1 MFLRSLCGNTHR
13 SACFQNSDH
22 QGGHLKPIRYKED
35 MVNEFLEKGYWTQ
48 ETFYDFWQRNARE
61 YGDREALV
69 DSKYR
74 LTWGEAKRL
83 VDAMAISWVEM
94 GIPKYSRMIVQS
106 PNSVYGFLAR
116 IACERAGLISLTV
129 YPYLRQREL
138 EYMVERTQ
146 ASAVIILT
154 MYNKFNYLE
163 MYEGLQKQ
171 FPHLKNIFLFD
182 DEVPASAPDG
192 TYSLTS
198 IVNERVQ
205 KPVNESVLAERR
217 LDPIWNVALLTTT
230 SGTTGIP
237 KLVEW
242 PTAPRVC
249 TSKARVDIWNLSK
262 DDITMA
268 IAPHAGGAAGTL
280 TYFAAPLAGA
290 KTVMLEEFSPDGAL
304 ALIEKERATA
314 IGVVPTHLIRML
326 DADATKYDLSSLR
339 FIRSAGGYLSP
350 QIAEEAEKAF
360 GASIT
365 SDLGTQDMGS
375 VSGCRVEDSRDLRR
389 RTVGRMLPGNQVRL
403 VDESGKNEVPD
414 GEPGVLYF
422 RGPHAPAG
430 YYRDEELTATV
441 FDPNGWTTT
450 GDIVKFD
457 QGCLWILGRAKDMII
472 RGGQNIYPAEI
483 EGLLNDHPK
492 VASVAVVG
500 YPDREMGERACAYV
514 IPKAGQEFTFKEMVD
529 FLKSKNIAMFK
540 LPERLEIVAEF
551 PTVGDSGK
559 VNKEVSSR
567 KKSKKR

>member
-1 MFLRSLCGNTHR
+1 M
-13 SACFQNSDH
+13 
-22 QGGHLKPIRYKED
+22 KPIRYQKP
-35 MVNEFLEKGYWTQ
+35 MVDEFVANGYWTQ
-48 ETFYDFWQRNARE
+48 ETFYDFWDRNAGE
-61 YGDREALV
+61 LGDREALV
-69 DSKYR
+69 DSQYR
-74 LTWGEAKRL
+74 LTWAEAKKL

-94 GIPKYSRMIVQS
+94 GIPKHARVIVQS
-106 PNSVYGFLAR
+106 PNSVYGFLSR

-129 YPYLRQREL
+129 YPYLRQKEL
-138 EYMVERTQ
+138 EYMLERTE
-146 ASAVIILT
+146 ASAVIIVSV
-154 MYNKFNYLE
+154 YNKFNYLE

-171 FPHLKNIFLFD
+171 FPHLKHIFLFD
-182 DEVPASAPDG
+182 EEVPAGAPEG
-192 TYSLTS
+192 TLSLTKM
-198 IVNERVQ
+198 VNERAE
-205 KPVNESVLAERR
+205 KPVDEAVLAERR
-217 LDPIWNVALLTTT
+217 LDPMWDVALLTTT
-230 SGTTGIP
+230 SGTTGLP

-242 PTAPRVC
+242 PLAPRVC
-249 TSKARVDIWNLSK
+249 TSKGRVDIWGLNK

-290 KTVMLEEFSPDGAL
+290 KTVMLENFSPEGAL
-304 ALIEKERATA
+304 ELIQKEKATA
-314 IGVVPTHLIRML
+314 IGVVPTHLVRML
-326 DADATKYDLSSLR
+326 DADPGKYDLSSLR

-350 QIAEEAEKAF
+350 QIAEAAEEAF
-360 GASIT
+360 GAVIT

-375 VSGCRVEDSRDLRR
+375 VSGCRVEDSKDLRR
-389 RTVGRMLPGNQVRL
+389 RTVGRMLPGNEVRL
-403 VDESGKNEVPD
+403 VDKDTNEPVPE

-457 QGCLWILGRAKDMII
+457 QQCLWILGRAKDMII

-500 YPDREMGERACAYV
+500 YPDREMGERTCAYV
-514 IPKAGQEFTFKEMVD
+514 IPKSGQDFTFQEMVD
-529 FLKSKNIAMFK
+529 FLKSKNMAMFK
-540 LPERLEIVAEF
+540 LPERLEVVPEF

-559 VNKEVSSR
+559 VNKEEL
-567 KKSKKR
+567 KKDIKAKVEAEGNA

>member
-1 MFLRSLCGNTHR
+1 
-13 SACFQNSDH
+13 
-22 QGGHLKPIRYKED
+22 
-35 MVNEFLEKGYWTQ
+35 MVDEFVKNGYWTN
-48 ETFYDFWQRNARE
+48 ELFYDFYDRNARE
-61 YGDREALV
+61 DGDREALV

-74 LTWGEAKRL
+74 VTWTEAKRL
-83 VDAMAISWVEM
+83 VDAIAVSWIEM
-94 GIPKYSRMIVQS
+94 EIPKFSRIIIQS

-116 IACERAGLISLTV
+116 IASERAGLISLTV

-138 EYMVERTQ
+138 EYMVERTE
-146 ASAVIILT
+146 ASAVIIPHVYRKFDYLD
-154 MYNKFNYLE
+154 MYK
-163 MYEGLQKQ
+163 GLQKQ

-182 DEVPASAPDG
+182 DEVPESAPDG
-192 TYSLTS
+192 TYSLTKLAQERAEEPIDES
-198 IVNERVQ
+198 IL
-205 KPVNESVLAERR
+205 KERR
-217 LDPIWNVALLTTT
+217 LDPLRNVALLTTT
-230 SGTTGIP
+230 SGTTGLP

-249 TSKARVDIWNLSK
+249 TSKGRFDIWGLNK

-290 KTVMLEEFSPDGAL
+290 KTVMLEEFSPEGAL
-304 ALIEKERATA
+304 ELIEKEKATA

-326 DADATKYDLSSLR
+326 EVDTSKYDLTSLR

-350 QIAEEAEKAF
+350 QVAEEAEEAF
-360 GASIT
+360 GAVIT

-375 VSGCRVEDSRDLRR
+375 VSGCRVEDSKDLRR
-389 RTVGRMLPGNQVRL
+389 RTVGRMLPGNKVRL
-403 VDESGKNEVPD
+403 LDEEGNEVPQ
-414 GEPGVLYF
+414 GEPGILYF

-430 YYRDEELTATV
+430 YYRDEELTSTV
-441 FDPNGWTTT
+441 FDPDGWTST

-457 QGCLWILGRAKDMII
+457 QECLWILGRAKDMII

-500 YPDREMGERACAYV
+500 YPDREMGERTCAYV
-514 IPKAGQEFTFKEMVD
+514 IPKPSQEFTFDEMVD
-529 FLKSKNIAMFK
+529 FLKGKKLAMYK
-540 LPERLEIVAEF
+540 LPERLEIVDDF

-559 VNKEVSSR
+559 VNKETLKKDIAEKVEKSSQTV
-567 KKSKKR
+567 